1 LEIFVLD
8 EADRMLDMG
17 FIHDVKKIIKLIPE
31 KRQTLFFSATMPKEI
46 TSLANSI
53 LTNPSHVEV
62 TPVSST
68 AETIQQ
74 QMYFVDTENKK
85 DLLMEVLN
93 TNKVE
98 TALVFTRTKH
108 GADKLVKILNR
119 NQIKSEAIHGNKS
132 QNARQNALNNFKNKT
147 LRVLVA
153 TDIAARGIDIDQLE
167 FVVNYDIPNIPETY
181 VHRIGRTGRAG
192 ASGKAVSF
200 CNTEEQAY
208 VKDIQKLIGLTI
220 PVVSNHSFPATGKI
234 AEKKVQPPRFKKR
247 FPDKSREKSRI

>member
-1 LEIFVLD
+1 
-8 EADRMLDMG
+8 
-17 FIHDVKKIIKLIPE
+17 
-31 KRQTLFFSATMPKEI
+31 
-46 TSLANSI
+46 
-53 LTNPSHVEV
+53 
-62 TPVSST
+62 
-68 AETIQQ
+68 
-74 QMYFVDTENKK
+74 
-85 DLLMEVLN
+85 
-93 TNKVE
+93 
-98 TALVFTRTKH
+98 
-108 GADKLVKILNR
+108 
-119 NQIKSEAIHGNKS
+119 
-132 QNARQNALNNFKNKT
+132 LNNFKNKT

-220 PVVSNHSFPATGKI
+220 PVVSNHSFPATGKV

-247 FPDKSREKSRI
+247 FPDKSREKSRV